1 MSIDEAIG
9 LTGNAAVL
17 VGFPAYIGVADRTVG
32 VFALYCVL
40 CGVIL
45 AIVDNLTV
53 EQEWDEGADQLAK
66 RAAFRT
72 GGVVLVG
79 GLIYFLTILAI

>member
-1 MSIDEAIG
+1 MAIDEVIG

-32 VFALYCVL
+32 VFALYCLL
-40 CGVIL
+40 CGILL

-53 EQEWDEGADQLAK
+53 DDANDSAGQLM
-66 RAAFRT
+66 RRVAFRAS
-72 GGVVLVG
+72 GVVLIG
-79 GLIYFLTILAI
+79 GLVYFLAILAI

>member
-1 MSIDEAIG
+1 MTSDDIIG

-32 VFALYCVL
+32 VFALYCLL
-40 CGVIL
+40 CGILL

-53 EQEWDEGADQLAK
+53 EDEVDEGAGQLAR
-66 RAAFRT
+66 RAALRA

-79 GLIYFLTILAI
+79 GLVYFLAILAI